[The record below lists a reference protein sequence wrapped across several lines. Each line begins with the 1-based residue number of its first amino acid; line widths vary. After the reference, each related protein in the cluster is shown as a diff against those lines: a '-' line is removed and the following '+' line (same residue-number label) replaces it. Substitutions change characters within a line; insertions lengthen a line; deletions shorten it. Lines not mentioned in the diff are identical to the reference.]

1 MKILFV
7 NIAVTLY
14 APHRAIILDEFRSRT
29 KHISVFECFSSNPLS
44 LTDELSAEIEKL
56 KPDLIA
62 VDPWVLLEGRRDQA
76 FLRHNLVE
84 EKHFAEKCEAVL
96 SALSEH
102 PGVAKLIMGGWLDVH
117 SLTYDETATLIDW
130 IENHQTYLWGLC
142 EDDYFSYSD
151 CQSPNQLRAPTNH
164 YKNLICTDHN
174 LSRHIIPYLHSVPEA
189 LFVKTTYDQIVNQ
202 YEFDFHVPGSSSQT
216 SYPGRYEI
224 IHRHSRLFKPN
235 QKMLMSL
242 CTSINASFIANKNKN
257 AIAMS
262 NYLYF
267 DLIKKSKLCFV
278 DGGRMEYVVTKYL
291 EVPALGSL
299 LISPKLNSMKRYGLI
314 AGEHFFD
321 VEEVNFDDLINLK
334 VIEKNKIFEQS
345 RNLIWE
351 KHRTNKRI
359 DQLMLLLKKIV
370 DGQNVKAKYI
380 NGDLFINDIAV
391 ET

>member
-1 MKILFV
+1 
-7 NIAVTLY
+7 
-14 APHRAIILDEFRSRT
+14 
-29 KHISVFECFSSNPLS
+29 
-44 LTDELSAEIEKL
+44 
-56 KPDLIA
+56 
-62 VDPWVLLEGRRDQA
+62 
-76 FLRHNLVE
+76 
-84 EKHFAEKCEAVL
+84 
-96 SALSEH
+96 
-102 PGVAKLIMGGWLDVH
+102 
-117 SLTYDETATLIDW
+117 
-130 IENHQTYLWGLC
+130 
-142 EDDYFSYSD
+142 
-151 CQSPNQLRAPTNH
+151 
-164 YKNLICTDHN
+164 
-174 LSRHIIPYLHSVPEA
+174 
-189 LFVKTTYDQIVNQ
+189 
-202 YEFDFHVPGSSSQT
+202 
-216 SYPGRYEI
+216 
-224 IHRHSRLFKPN
+224 
-235 QKMLMSL
+235 MLMSL

-321 VEEVNFDDLINLK
+321 VKEVNFDDLMNLK